1 MKTWMRASLAVVLA
15 SACVAAPALTVKDAK
30 LVQDPSGR
38 APLTALLTFTTD
50 VSATPTIVIESAGR
64 DTITQEFT
72 GKTGTEHALPALGMI
87 ANTKFTVH
95 ATVKD
100 ASGGTAKTQPFEITT
115 PPLPEEFPPINVVSS
130 RPRRME
136 PGVTLIPLMRW
147 PPGTM
152 TDPNFG
158 LLVAV
163 NAQGEIVWY
172 YKTDHQVFDPVALQ
186 NGNFAYLAHRANGLM
201 YEADMLGNVVA
212 SRYSTGVPKDVPAD
226 SIPIET
232 DTIHHSFEQ
241 MPNGNFLILSTE
253 VRHFDA
259 YPASESHVPAPTAAS
274 NVIGDIVLEVEP
286 NGKIVRQFKLFDLID
301 PMRIGYDS
309 LGTGFYQETYAEVHK
324 SPGKDWSHSNSI
336 FYDPKTDSVLI
347 SVRHIDAVVKLNMTT
362 GKVVWILGNHDDWS
376 EAEQK
381 LLLEPV
387 GDNLQWQYHQ
397 HAAKLT
403 PQGTVLLFDNG
414 NYRARPGQER
424 QKPEDSYSRAV
435 EYKVDEQNM
444 TVEQVWAYGEAA
456 DERFHSPFICDVD
469 WLPQTGNVL
478 VTDGGRI
485 KDKDGKPSINIIAGH
500 HWVRILELSHEQ
512 PASKI
517 WEIVIDDPRMG
528 WAVFRAER
536 VPGLYR

>member
-1 MKTWMRASLAVVLA
+1 MKTWMQVNLAIAMALMC
-15 SACVAAPALTVKDAK
+15 SAAQALTVKDAK
-30 LVQDPSGR
+30 LVQDPSGH

-50 VSATPTIVIESAGR
+50 VPATATIVIESAGR
-64 DTITQEFT
+64 DLITHEFS
-72 GKTGTEHALPALGMI
+72 GRTGTDHSLPALGMI
-87 ANTKFTVH
+87 ANTKFTIH

-100 ASGGTAKTQPFEITT
+100 ASGGTAKTDPFEITT
-115 PPLPEEFPPINVVSS
+115 PPLPDEFPPINVVSS

-147 PPGTM
+147 PPGTQA
-152 TDPNFG
+152 DPEYG

-172 YKTDHQVFDPVALQ
+172 YRTNHQVFDPVPLL
-186 NGNFAYLAHRANGLM
+186 NGNFAYLIHRANGLM
-201 YEADMLGNVVA
+201 YQADMLGNILG
-212 SRYSTGVPKDVPAD
+212 SWHSTGVPKELPEG

-259 YPASESHVPAPTAAS
+259 YPASESVVPSPTAPAS
-274 NVIGDIVLEVEP
+274 VIGDIVAEVAP
-286 NGKIVRQFKLFDLID
+286 DGKIVRQFKLLDLID
-301 PMRIGYDS
+301 PMRIGFDS
-309 LGTGFYQETYAEVHK
+309 LGTGFYQETYAKVHTT
-324 SPGKDWSHSNSI
+324 PGKDWSHSNSI
-336 FYDPKTDSVLI
+336 FYDPKTDSVVI
-347 SVRHIDAVVKLNMTT
+347 SVRHIDAVIKLDMAT
-362 GKVVWILGNHDDWS
+362 GKIVWILGNHGDWS

-381 LLLEPV
+381 LLLKPI
-387 GDNLQWQYHQ
+387 GDNFEWQYHQ

-414 NYRARPGQER
+414 NYRARPGQTR
-424 QKPEDSYSRAV
+424 QKPDESYSRAV

-444 TVEQVWAYGEAA
+444 TVEQVWSFGE
-456 DERFHSPFICDVD
+456 EPENRFHSPFICDVD

-512 PASKI
+512 PADKM

-536 VPGLYR
+536 VAGLYR